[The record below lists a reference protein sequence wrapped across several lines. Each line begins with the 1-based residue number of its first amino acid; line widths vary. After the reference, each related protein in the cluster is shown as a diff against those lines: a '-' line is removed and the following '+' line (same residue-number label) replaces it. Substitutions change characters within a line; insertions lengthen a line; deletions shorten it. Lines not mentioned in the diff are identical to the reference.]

1 MDVYESMAALD
12 RESGES
18 DASADMFALMAAQVR
33 EGIGPVLF
41 QEIETIPE
49 KIPMPD
55 GILLDATLFI
65 PDASQSWPVILVT
78 NPYPSIK
85 LMYDVMYMPDLAK
98 CGYAVLLVSVR
109 GTMASE
115 GEWLPFVNEK
125 KDGLAVLDW
134 IGEQSWC
141 NGNVG
146 MFGGSYLGHTQLCL
160 AGKTHPLLKTM
171 FVQVWGS
178 TKYEGFYR
186 RGMYREDVFT
196 MWPAQMMGDNRHA
209 MRTADEEAALEDKA
223 LTVYPRINLGQA
235 LIGED
240 VPWLEEWM
248 HSPELTDSC
257 WQTGFWDEM
266 HRDIES
272 MDIPIYLCGGWYD
285 IFIGGLM
292 DTFRRMPA
300 DIRKQSRMLIGPW
313 QHDGSAGGT
322 LEYPDE
328 GIYGMGQIRAAREW
342 FDYMLKGEP
351 FPHGLG
357 VIETYSVGENKWR
370 TWSPAFLTTKE
381 TVKTFYM
388 TPEQTLSDVPSDAQ
402 RDISYVYDP
411 KNPVRSRGGMMIIN
425 HNDRYASAECSIE
438 QEEVG
443 ARDDVISFVS
453 EPLNENLLIAGS
465 IKAVIVVSSD
475 APATAFTVKVC
486 EIFADGRSFNI
497 RDDITDIRWQED
509 GTFGTYEPGTPVEL
523 TFDMIPIVWQ
533 LSKGSRLRV
542 DISSSNYPAY
552 AVHANETGP
561 WADLIPT
568 RTAVQTLHIG
578 ADAAR
583 IELPTSNLII

>member
-12 RESGES
+12 REGGES
-18 DASADMFALMAAQVR
+18 DASADIFALMAAQVR
-33 EGIGPVLF
+33 EGIGPVSF

-223 LTVYPRINLGQA
+223 LTVYPRINLGQ
-235 LIGED
+235 
-240 VPWLEEWM
+240 
-248 HSPELTDSC
+248 
-257 WQTGFWDEM
+257 
-266 HRDIES
+266 
-272 MDIPIYLCGGWYD
+272 
-285 IFIGGLM
+285 
-292 DTFRRMPA
+292 
-300 DIRKQSRMLIGPW
+300 
-313 QHDGSAGGT
+313 
-322 LEYPDE
+322 
-328 GIYGMGQIRAAREW
+328 
-342 FDYMLKGEP
+342 
-351 FPHGLG
+351 
-357 VIETYSVGENKWR
+357 
-370 TWSPAFLTTKE
+370 
-381 TVKTFYM
+381 
-388 TPEQTLSDVPSDAQ
+388 
-402 RDISYVYDP
+402 
-411 KNPVRSRGGMMIIN
+411 
-425 HNDRYASAECSIE
+425 
-438 QEEVG
+438 
-443 ARDDVISFVS
+443 
-453 EPLNENLLIAGS
+453 
-465 IKAVIVVSSD
+465 
-475 APATAFTVKVC
+475 
-486 EIFADGRSFNI
+486 
-497 RDDITDIRWQED
+497 ED

-578 ADAAR
+578 AGAAR